1 MTNFLR
7 KLMFWRKSPDGEASG
22 PVPSYGANDNTS
34 ATQEELDHEAKRR
47 EKYFDERR
55 RDDEFELGGRS
66 REDEY
71 LQEQRDE
78 GDVAP

>member
-22 PVPSYGANDNTS
+22 PAPSGGADDN
-34 ATQEELDHEAKRR
+34 ALPAQEELDHEAKRR
-47 EKYFDERR
+47 EEYFQERR
-55 RDDEFELGGRS
+55 RDDELVLGGHS
-66 REDEY
+66 REEEY
-71 LQEQRDE
+71 IREQRDE